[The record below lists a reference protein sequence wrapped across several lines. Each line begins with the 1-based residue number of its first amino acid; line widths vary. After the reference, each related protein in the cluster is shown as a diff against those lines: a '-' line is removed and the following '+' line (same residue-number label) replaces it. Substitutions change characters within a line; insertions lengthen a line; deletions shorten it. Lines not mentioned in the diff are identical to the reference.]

1 MKAQYLI
8 GLEDHVPLP
17 LGTSSFSRKMDVN
30 YFVFQTLISR
40 NRMNLRSF
48 FKTTENVLVSKKL
61 FCFLRAESPL
71 AEICFLANS

>member
-8 GLEDHVPLP
+8 GLQDHVSLP
-17 LGTSSFSRKMDVN
+17 LGTSFFSRKMDVN

-40 NRMNLRSF
+40 NRMNLRAF

-61 FCFLRAESPL
+61 F
-71 AEICFLANS
+71 